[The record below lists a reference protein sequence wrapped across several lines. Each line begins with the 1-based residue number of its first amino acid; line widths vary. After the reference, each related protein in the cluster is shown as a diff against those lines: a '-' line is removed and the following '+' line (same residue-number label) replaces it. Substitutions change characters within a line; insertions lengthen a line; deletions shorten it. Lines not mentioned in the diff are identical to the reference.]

1 VRREY
6 PIQPIVGVGALILR
20 DGKLVVVRRGVQ
32 PGRGKWSIPGGAVEL
47 GEKTMDAAV
56 REAKEESGLD
66 IELEACRPLDVIDSI
81 IKDDK
86 GRLQFHYVL
95 LQFLAR
101 SKGGTLKP
109 SGDVLDVQWVS
120 VEDLK
125 ELDLTDSFRLFLQRH
140 RGELERF

>member
-1 VRREY
+1 M
-6 PIQPIVGVGALILR
+6 
-20 DGKLVVVRRGVQ
+20 
-32 PGRGKWSIPGGAVEL
+32 EL
-47 GEKTMDAAV
+47 GEKTRDAAV

-66 IELEACRPLDVIDSI
+66 IELEACRPLDVIDNI

-86 GRLQFHYVL
+86 GWLQFHYVL

-109 SGDVLDVQWVS
+109 GGDVLDVQWVS